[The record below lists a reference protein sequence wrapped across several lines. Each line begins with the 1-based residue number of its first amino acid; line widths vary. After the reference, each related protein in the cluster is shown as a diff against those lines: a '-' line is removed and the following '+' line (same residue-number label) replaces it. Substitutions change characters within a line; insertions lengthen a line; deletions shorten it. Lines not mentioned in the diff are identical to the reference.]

1 MTTVQNDIDHRP
13 VCFVVM
19 GFGKKTDYESG
30 RTLDLDATFDAI
42 IKPAAERAGL
52 RPIRAVDIKGSGV
65 IDVSMYD
72 LLLRADVVV
81 ADISTGNVN
90 AVYELG
96 VRHALRPN
104 TTVIIKEDQGKLHFD
119 LNHINTFHYKHLGED
134 IGSREAVRAADALA
148 ELIVTAMSSST
159 PDSPVYTFLP
169 TLQRPRL
176 SDERYAELLDEAEEN
191 HEVLSAVLR
200 AGRDAFDRSDMQA
213 AAVAFARAC
222 ELKPDEASFRQQYA
236 LATYKTKLPTEVEAL
251 QRALEIIEHLQP
263 EESNDPETLGI
274 TGAIYKRLWFLQENP
289 LHLNRALR
297 FYGRGFEVR
306 RDYYNG
312 ENLAT
317 CFDLRA
323 KKQTDP
329 DEQLF
334 DRMSATKTRI
344 TLVEILSAMIA
355 DPSFHER
362 SDRKWVFAT
371 LANTMFALDRRAE
384 ASVYETQFRSL
395 EPAGWEISTFEAVKA
410 LYVSR
415 DPVA

>member
-1 MTTVQNDIDHRP
+1 MSKTQNNIDHRK

-30 RTLDLDATFDAI
+30 RTLDLDATFEAI

-52 RPIRAVDIKGSGV
+52 RPIRAVDINGSGV

-104 TTVIIKEDQGKLHFD
+104 TTVIIKEDQGKLYFD
-119 LNHINTFHYKHLGED
+119 LSHINTFHYKHLGED
-134 IGSREAVRAADALA
+134 IGSREAIRATEALA
-148 ELIVTAMSSST
+148 ELIARAMSSKM

-169 TLQRPRL
+169 TLQQPRL
-176 SDERYAELLDEAEEN
+176 SDEQYAELLDEAEEN
-191 HEVLSAVLR
+191 HEILSTVLR
-200 AGRDAFDRSDMQA
+200 AGREAFDRSDMQA
-213 AAVAFARAC
+213 AAAAFARAC
-222 ELKPDEASFRQQYA
+222 ELKPEEASFRQQYA
-236 LATYKTKLPTEVEAL
+236 LATYKTKLPSEVAAL
-251 QRALEIIEHLQP
+251 QRGLEIIDQLSP

-274 TGAIYKRLWFLQENP
+274 TGAIYKRLWFLQENRT
-289 LHLNRALR
+289 HLDKALR

-323 KKQTDP
+323 EKQTDP
-329 DEQLF
+329 EEALF
-334 DRMSATKTRI
+334 DRMSAKKTRVA
-344 TLVEILSAMIA
+344 LVEILSAMVA
-355 DPSFHER
+355 DSSFHER

-371 LANTMFALDRRAE
+371 LANTMLALERRAE
-384 ASVYETQFRSL
+384 AAIYEAQFRSL
-395 EPAGWEISTFEAVKA
+395 EPADWEKSTFEAVKA
-410 LYVSR
+410 LYVGR
-415 DPVA
+415 NPVA